1 MTMRSHGGV
10 TRSPRPAQALVGTAC
25 ARAFT
30 LTEALVA
37 VSVLSLLVA
46 LSAPAL
52 ARAHQSADRTL
63 SLSKLRDL
71 ATRFGIYAGEFRDT
85 FPYSTRDT
93 LHPVPTGAW
102 GDALGFGHFQ
112 IDINWPQL
120 MPDLMAAAHT
130 SAAPHLAP
138 KATKRQ
144 PPLAIGPGIA
154 PLWVISSYSYGLSFV
169 ADPAVWLPGTIPSD
183 TLLRAVKVHEAV
195 FPARK
200 VLLWDR
206 DTPYLWPPPGGY
218 PRDRIDPIPMLFVD
232 GHAAQLAPADAQPG
246 APSIVFP
253 GVGGSSTGGA
263 RLRDTPGGVRGFDY

>member
-1 MTMRSHGGV
+1 MTVLSV
-10 TRSPRPAQALVGTAC
+10 
-25 ARAFT
+25 
-30 LTEALVA
+30 LVA
-37 VSVLSLLVA
+37 ITAS
-46 LSAPAL
+46 AL
-52 ARAHQSADRTL
+52 ARARESADRTL

-71 ATRFGIYAGEFRDT
+71 STRFGVYYSEYRDT
-85 FPYSTRDT
+85 FPYSTSDT
-93 LHPVPTGAW
+93 RHPMPYGGPGA
-102 GDALGFGHFQ
+102 ASGFGHFQ
-112 IDINWPQL
+112 IDIQWPEL
-120 MPDLMAAAHT
+120 MPDLMAAAHSP
-130 SAAPHLAP
+130 SAAHLAP
-138 KATKRQ
+138 KATLRR
-144 PPLAIGPGIA
+144 PPLFSGPGVE
-154 PLWVISSYSYGLSFV
+154 PFWPSSSYSYGLSFV
-169 ADPAVWLPGTIPSD
+169 ADPAVWLPSTIPSD

-232 GHAAQLAPADAQPG
+232 GHAAQLAPVDAQPG